1 MNDMD
6 TPDKIDALRRLMK
19 TRQVAALIVPS
30 ADPHQSE
37 YVAAR
42 WQARKWVSGFSGS
55 AGTLVITGSRVGL
68 WTDGRYFIQAER
80 ELRGSGIALFKS
92 KEPGVPTVN
101 EWILGHLKP
110 GQIVAFDG
118 SVYSLEAV
126 RDMRKAF
133 ESRQIA
139 VRYSEDLVG
148 KLWRDRPGFPGNPA
162 IDFPV
167 RYAGLGRAQKLAIVR
182 KQLEGKQADAFLLA
196 SLDDIAWLFNIRG
209 NDISNSPV
217 VLAYAVIERRKAYL
231 FADATKFTK
240 SLLAKLQAA
249 GVVVRPYG
257 AIRSHLKK
265 MPARTALSLNP
276 KRVNQWVADA
286 IPKAVRRVEGPIDV
300 TTDLKAVKNPVE
312 QGHFRTA
319 ALLDG
324 VALVKFFAWLD
335 RALAVGERIT
345 EYEAGVRL
353 ASLRREAPECRDD
366 SFNAICA
373 YRGNAA
379 MMHYSAT
386 SEASATLRRSGLFL
400 VDSGG
405 NYYEG
410 TMDTTRTVAL
420 GPVSKTI
427 CRDYTLVLKG
437 LIAFSRTRFL
447 SGTTGTH
454 LDAIARAP
462 LWAEGL
468 NYKCGS
474 GHGVGSF
481 LNVHEGPQGIT
492 PGWNPSALKPG
503 MVVTIE
509 PGVYVQGSHGIRT
522 ENMVLVMPDRTTEQ
536 GEFLRFETL
545 TVCPIDTTPLN
556 PALLSPDEREW
567 LNAYHRR
574 VWKLLSPRLAAPDR
588 AWLKRKTAAI

>member
-1 MNDMD
+1 
-6 TPDKIDALRRLMK
+6 
-19 TRQVAALIVPS
+19 
-30 ADPHQSE
+30 
-37 YVAAR
+37 
-42 WQARKWVSGFSGS
+42 
-55 AGTLVITGSRVGL
+55 
-68 WTDGRYFIQAER
+68 
-80 ELRGSGIALFKS
+80 
-92 KEPGVPTVN
+92 
-101 EWILGHLKP
+101 
-110 GQIVAFDG
+110 
-118 SVYSLEAV
+118 
-126 RDMRKAF
+126 
-133 ESRQIA
+133 
-139 VRYSEDLVG
+139 
-148 KLWRDRPGFPGNPA
+148 
-162 IDFPV
+162 
-167 RYAGLGRAQKLAIVR
+167 
-182 KQLEGKQADAFLLA
+182 
-196 SLDDIAWLFNIRG
+196 
-209 NDISNSPV
+209 
-217 VLAYAVIERRKAYL
+217 
-231 FADATKFTK
+231 
-240 SLLAKLQAA
+240 
-249 GVVVRPYG
+249 
-257 AIRSHLKK
+257 

-335 RALAVGERIT
+335 RALAAGERIT

-366 SFNAICA
+366 SFKAICA

-379 MMHYSAT
+379 MMHYSAMPET
-386 SEASATLRRSGLFL
+386 SATLGRSGLFL

-410 TMDTTRTVAL
+410 TMDTTRTMAL

-545 TVCPIDTTPLN
+545 TVCPIDTAPLN

-574 VWKLLSPRLAAPDR
+574 VRKLLTPHLSAPDR